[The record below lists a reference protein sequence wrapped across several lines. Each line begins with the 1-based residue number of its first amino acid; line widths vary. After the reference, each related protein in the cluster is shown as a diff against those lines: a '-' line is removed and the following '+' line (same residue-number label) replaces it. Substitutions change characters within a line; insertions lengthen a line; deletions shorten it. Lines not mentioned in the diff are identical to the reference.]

1 MSYNVWDIPSAN
13 NGYKVQ
19 QHTMRGGQA
28 IRLTKQANS
37 RTSAG
42 EDPCMSND
50 TGGCERWCR
59 HKGTKFGSCTG
70 GACSCSN
77 VPSIARTGESDDP
90 CRRKDQMECSVRCLK
105 VDYVS
110 GHCLGR
116 VCHCMKHDSLYP
128 GPTLSELGTRQVAG
142 APTKREAT
150 PERLPS
156 NDQTDRGAPKRSPVV
171 EQVSDTSKK
180 RGHDT
185 SYLTSLLFY
194 SERN

>member
-1 MSYNVWDIPSAN
+1 MAWTRILEIVWCAVSVSIVLS
-13 NGYKVQ
+13 
-19 QHTMRGGQA
+19 
-28 IRLTKQANS
+28 S
-37 RTSAG
+37 R

-90 CRRKDQMECSVRCLK
+90 CRRKDQMECSVRCHK

-142 APTKREAT
+142 APTKREAA

-171 EQVSDTSKK
+171 EQGGANSPLIVCVPKINNLD
-180 RGHDT
+180 
-185 SYLTSLLFY
+185 
-194 SERN
+194 

>member
-1 MSYNVWDIPSAN
+1 MGLPP
-13 NGYKVQ
+13 GYVPVRDSCYQKMLEAG
-19 QHTMRGGQA
+19 HFDFD
-28 IRLTKQANS
+28 RLA
-37 RTSAG
+37 TSSSDDDEIVRDELAVARDDPAG

-90 CRRKDQMECSVRCLK
+90 CRRKDKMECSVKCHN

-110 GHCLGR
+110 GHCFGR

-142 APTKREAT
+142 APTKREAA
-150 PERLPS
+150 PERLLS
-156 NDQTDRGAPKRSPVV
+156 NGQTARGSPKRSPVF
-171 EQVSDTSKK
+171 EQFHEDK
-180 RGHDT
+180 
-185 SYLTSLLFY
+185 
-194 SERN
+194 